1 MMKNDELLA
10 DFGFIAASLAEEAL
24 NALNQPKRAAISELL
39 ATGQRDLVVAAKLS
53 TGPLVVVGYLT
64 SPTGAAPAEMLF
76 QVHGEPLVG
85 HTETYH

>member
-1 MMKNDELLA
+1 MEHDELLA

-24 NALNQPKRAAISELL
+24 NALTQPKRAAVSELL
-39 ATGQRDLVVAAKLS
+39 ATGQRDLLVTAKLS
-53 TGPLVVVGYLT
+53 AGPLVVVGFLT

-76 QVHGEPLVG
+76 QASQTLVG